1 MNLFELKQ
9 KLKNNELDKFY
20 VFYGEEYIVLETYV
34 DKIVKASGLSRK
46 SLYSVTDI
54 SSSLRANNI
63 FGSSYVYVIRE
74 DRNFMVN
81 PNLWDIVKN
90 NNSKHILIF
99 IYSNIDKRSKF
110 YSSNEDYIVEFIK
123 LSPEVILKHIMND
136 YQISSEYGIK
146 IINRCD
152 NDYGKILLN
161 LKKLKILATIN
172 NTTINEIYPEA
183 IKENL
188 IPISNTDILS
198 DFSEC
203 ILDADIN
210 NVWLFLKLLR
220 NNNEASIKLL
230 GIIYNNLRSLM
241 LVQACSSKNI
251 SQKTGLDDW
260 LAKKLLNYTNVYDI
274 STLVKSLSFLRESE
288 VGLKSGNI
296 DENMVLENCLV
307 NIYFEH
313 FFG

>member
-81 PNLWDIVKN
+81 SNLWDIVKN

-161 LKKLKILATIN
+161 LKKLKILAMIN

-296 DENMVLENCLV
+296 DEDMVLENCLV

>member
-1 MNLFELKQ
+1 
-9 KLKNNELDKFY
+9 
-20 VFYGEEYIVLETYV
+20 
-34 DKIVKASGLSRK
+34 
-46 SLYSVTDI
+46 
-54 SSSLRANNI
+54 
-63 FGSSYVYVIRE
+63 
-74 DRNFMVN
+74 
-81 PNLWDIVKN
+81 
-90 NNSKHILIF
+90 
-99 IYSNIDKRSKF
+99 
-110 YSSNEDYIVEFIK
+110 
-123 LSPEVILKHIMND
+123 MND

-161 LKKLKILATIN
+161 LKKLKILAMIN

>member
-20 VFYGEEYIVLETYV
+20 VFYGEEYTVLETYV

-90 NNSKHILIF
+90 NNSRHILIF
-99 IYSNIDKRSKF
+99 IYSNIDKRSRF
-110 YSSNEDYIVEFIK
+110 YSSNEDYVVEFIK

-161 LKKLKILATIN
+161 LKKLKILAMIN

-296 DENMVLENCLV
+296 DEDMVLENCLV

>member
-20 VFYGEEYIVLETYV
+20 IFYGEEYLVLETYV

-161 LKKLKILATIN
+161 LKKLKILAMIN

>member
-20 VFYGEEYIVLETYV
+20 IFYGEEYVVLETYV

-54 SSSLRANNI
+54 SSSLRATNI

-110 YSSNEDYIVEFIK
+110 YGSNEDYIVEFIK

-161 LKKLKILATIN
+161 LKKLKILAMIN